1 MDGLGRR
8 WRWLG
13 RPGSKGRGTGFTLV
27 ELIACLAVMAVLLA
41 WGAPTFGT
49 ITRDARRTRE
59 VNQFIQA
66 VYLARSEAIKRN
78 GVVSLCPS
86 AGGATCRPGTAW
98 RGGWVVFVNL
108 DRDSPAALDAGE
120 DLLRVYERWDAGHIL
135 SNRTTLSFRPFGQM
149 GVTATVTFCDDRGSA
164 AARAV
169 IISQTGRPRVS
180 SRNSSG
186 GPLTC
191 P

>member
-1 MDGLGRR
+1 MDRQHGYTLTE
-8 WRWLG
+8 LV
-13 RPGSKGRGTGFTLV
+13 FTLA
-27 ELIACLAVMAVLLA
+27 IALGLLG
-41 WGAPTFGT
+41 WGIPTF
-49 ITRDARRTRE
+49 RDLERNAARTRE

-86 AGGATCRPGTAW
+86 LDGGRCAPPGEPW
-98 RGGWVVFVNL
+98 HRGWIVFVNL
-108 DRDSPAALDAGE
+108 DRDSPAVRDADE
-120 DLLRVYERWDAGHIL
+120 DLLRVYAPWYRGAVNA
-135 SNRTTLSFRPFGQM
+135 NRATLSFRPFGQM
-149 GVTATVTFCDDRGSA
+149 GVTATFTFCDDRGPT

-180 SRNSSG
+180 DRSASN

-191 P
+191 I

>member
-1 MDGLGRR
+1 MDRQRGYTLPELVFTMAIALGL
-8 WRWLG
+8 LG
-13 RPGSKGRGTGFTLV
+13 WGVPTL
-27 ELIACLAVMAVLLA
+27 
-41 WGAPTFGT
+41 
-49 ITRDARRTRE
+49 RDLQRNAARTRE

-86 AGGATCRPGTAW
+86 LDGDRCAPPGAPW
-98 RGGWVVFVNL
+98 HSGWIVFVNL
-108 DRDSPAALDAGE
+108 DRDSPAVRDDDE
-120 DLLRVYERWDAGHIL
+120 DLLRVYAPWDRGAVNA
-135 SNRTTLSFRPFGQM
+135 NRATLSFRPFGQM
-149 GVTATVTFCDDRGSA
+149 GVTATFTFCDDRGPA

-180 SRNSSG
+180 DRSASN

-191 P
+191 I

>member
-1 MDGLGRR
+1 MDRR
-8 WRWLG
+8 R
-13 RPGSKGRGTGFTLV
+13 GFTLP
-27 ELIACLAVMAVLLA
+27 ELVFSLAIVAGLL
-41 WGAPTFGT
+41 GFGVPSF
-49 ITRDARRTRE
+49 REFQRNAAHTRE

-86 AGGATCRPGTAW
+86 TDGEHCGPGGTPWHAGW
-98 RGGWVVFVNL
+98 IVFVNL
-108 DRDSPAALDAGE
+108 DHDSPAVRDDDE
-120 DLLRVYERWDAGHIL
+120 ELLRVYAPWDGGAVTA
-135 SNRTTLSFRPFGQM
+135 NRSTLSFRPFGQM
-149 GVTATVTFCDDRGSA
+149 GVTATVTFCDERGAA

-180 SRNSSG
+180 SRSASN

-191 P
+191 I